1 MSNLTLEEKYKS
13 NDIQYEL
20 GRNFIEYAVAVNTDR
35 SIPDAKSGL
44 KPVARRILWGSYVGG
59 RTSNKAHVKCA
70 RIVGDVMGSLHPHGD
85 SSIYGALVRLAQPW
99 VMRYPLIDFHGSCG
113 NQNGDGAAA
122 MRYTEA
128 RLAKITEDGMLA
140 GIKKK
145 NVDFTPTYDDADE
158 EPITLPAVFP
168 NLLCNPNT
176 GIGVAI
182 ACNWLPHNL
191 KEVASAIYDY
201 IDGKEPMLPGPD
213 FPTGGIVINKNDI
226 PNIMRTGH
234 GSIKLRGKYNI
245 EKNKIVFYEIPYGV
259 TIEDL
264 LANIAEVCNNK
275 EIEGISE
282 IRDESN
288 KKGIRVVIECQ
299 KGIEPSSLIN
309 KLFAKTKLQI
319 SISYNQI
326 ALVDKTPVELNL
338 KDCCKIYVDHNIDCL
353 KKELNFDLHK
363 AEDRLHII
371 EGLLIALED
380 IDNVIA
386 LIKKSSD
393 STKAKEALI
402 TKYSLSEIQAK
413 SILAMRLSSLAHMEK
428 VELENEKKELVDK
441 IADIKDVLT
450 NHARQLSMI
459 KDNLSAIVNKY
470 GDNRR
475 TELAQISVKPEEK
488 EIAEVIPE
496 NVVVTLTQNGL
507 IKKVPTSSF
516 KVQRRGGK
524 GVKSA
529 DESIM
534 EMISTNAVDTLM
546 FFTNKG
552 KMYRTIVDNIPT
564 GTNASKGIAINTIV
578 NLENDERVIAMS
590 SLYRKTNAKY
600 VVFVTKQGLFKK
612 TYIEEYMKT
621 NRNNGIAAI
630 KLKEEDSVVGVTFLD
645 EEDVILITKG
655 GYAIHFETKSINPIG
670 RLTSGVKGI
679 KLSENDEV
687 ENILPVHKTTDSIAI
702 IGKDG
707 LGKKMELSDFPLQ
720 GRGGKGIIIYKG
732 ADIVGSEMIADEDNL
747 LLVGDKT
754 LCISTKDIPM
764 LGKTAVGNILIKG
777 NVSKV
782 VKL

>member
-1 MSNLTLEEKYKS
+1 M
-13 NDIQYEL
+13 I
-20 GRNFIEYAVAVNTDR
+20 
-35 SIPDAKSGL
+35 
-44 KPVARRILWGSYVGG
+44 
-59 RTSNKAHVKCA
+59 
-70 RIVGDVMGSLHPHGD
+70 
-85 SSIYGALVRLAQPW
+85 
-99 VMRYPLIDFHGSCG
+99 
-113 NQNGDGAAA
+113 NG
-122 MRYTEA
+122 
-128 RLAKITEDGMLA
+128 
-140 GIKKK
+140 
-145 NVDFTPTYDDADE
+145 
-158 EPITLPAVFP
+158 
-168 NLLCNPNT
+168 CQ
-176 GIGVAI
+176 GIGSTVANVWI
-182 ACNWLPHNL
+182 PHELSDLAVVINKYVKEGVLDYNNL
-191 KEVASAIYDY
+191 APS
-201 IDGKEPMLPGPD
+201 
-213 FPTGGIVINKNDI
+213 FPTGGTIINKDNLKDIYLTGKGKVILRGKATIEGNSILITEIPYQVYVEPLIDQIKNLAISDEI
-226 PNIMRTGH
+226 PNISNVLNKSDKKRM
-234 GSIKLRGKYNI
+234 LI
-245 EKNKIVFYEIPYGV
+245 EV
-259 TIEDL
+259 
-264 LANIAEVCNNK
+264 VCDTSP
-275 EIEGISE
+275 GA
-282 IRDESN
+282 
-288 KKGIRVVIECQ
+288 V
-299 KGIEPSSLIN
+299 LN
-309 KLFAKTKLQI
+309 KLYQKTNLQKT
-319 SISYNQI
+319 YNANQM
-326 ALVDKTPVELNL
+326 ALVGKTPKLLNL
-338 KDCCKIYVDHNIDCL
+338 KEYLDIYLKHNYECIKNEYQYD
-353 KKELNFDLHK
+353 LNK
-363 AEDRLHII
+363 AKDRFEIVS
-371 EGLLIALED
+371 GLIKALED
-380 IDNVIA
+380 IDNIIA
-386 LIKKSSD
+386 LIKKSES
-393 STKAKEALI
+393 STDAILKLI
-402 TKYSLSEIQAK
+402 KNYSFSERQAR
-413 SILAMRLSSLAHMEK
+413 SIVDMKLGKLAHLEK
-428 VELENEKKELVDK
+428 IELNKELTDLTSTIENCNNVISNEDK
-441 IADIKDVLT
+441 RKNIFLD
-450 NHARQLSMI
+450 RF
-459 KDNLSAIVNKY
+459 NLLVKKY
-470 GDNRR
+470 GKSRK

-534 EMISTNAVDTLM
+534 EMISTNTVDTLM

-578 NLENDERVIAMS
+578 NLENDEKVIAMS

-630 KLKEEDSVVGVTFLD
+630 KLKEGDSVVGVTFLD
-645 EEDVILITKG
+645 EEDVILVTKG

-687 ENILPVHKTTDSIAI
+687 ENILPVHKATDSIAI

-764 LGKTAVGNILIKG
+764 LGKTALGNILMKG

>member
-1 MSNLTLEEKYKS
+1 MSN
-13 NDIQYEL
+13 IEL
-20 GRNFIEYAVAVNTDR
+20 VKELSQNFIDFSHEANCQRAFA
-35 SIPDAKSGL
+35 DARDGL
-44 KPVARRILWGSYVGG
+44 KPGQRACLWEMHSKGY
-59 RTSNKAHVKCA
+59 TSNKPHVKSA
-70 RIVGDVMGSLHPHGD
+70 KISGGVIGTWWPHGD
-85 SSIYGALVRLAQPW
+85 VAIYETFARMSQSWINNIPEVDWHGANGSIQISGEP
-99 VMRYPLIDFHGSCG
+99 
-113 NQNGDGAAA
+113 AAS
-122 MRYTEA
+122 RYTEA
-128 RLAKITEDGMLA
+128 RLSKATEDGLLF
-140 GIKKK
+140 GIKKH
-145 NVDFTPTYDDADE
+145 NVPMKLNFSEDE
-158 EPITLPAVFP
+158 EWPEVFP
-168 NLLCNPNT
+168 AILPRLMINGCQ
-176 GIGVAI
+176 GIGSTVANVWI
-182 ACNWLPHNL
+182 PHELSDLAVVINKYVKEGVLDYNNL
-191 KEVASAIYDY
+191 APS
-201 IDGKEPMLPGPD
+201 
-213 FPTGGIVINKNDI
+213 FPTGGTIINKDNLKDIYLTGKGKVILRGKATIEGNSILITEIPYQVYVEPLIDQIKNLAISDEI
-226 PNIMRTGH
+226 PNISNVLNKSDKKRM
-234 GSIKLRGKYNI
+234 LI
-245 EKNKIVFYEIPYGV
+245 EV
-259 TIEDL
+259 
-264 LANIAEVCNNK
+264 VCDTSP
-275 EIEGISE
+275 GA
-282 IRDESN
+282 
-288 KKGIRVVIECQ
+288 V
-299 KGIEPSSLIN
+299 LN
-309 KLFAKTKLQI
+309 KLYQKTNLQKT
-319 SISYNQI
+319 YNANQM
-326 ALVDKTPVELNL
+326 ALVGKTPKLLNL
-338 KDCCKIYVDHNIDCL
+338 KEYLDIYLNHNYECIKNEYQYD
-353 KKELNFDLHK
+353 LNK
-363 AEDRLHII
+363 AKDRFEIVS
-371 EGLLIALED
+371 GLIKALED
-380 IDNVIA
+380 IDNIIA
-386 LIKKSSD
+386 LIKKSESSSD
-393 STKAKEALI
+393 AILKLI
-402 TKYSLSEIQAK
+402 KNYSFSERQAR
-413 SILAMRLSSLAHMEK
+413 SIVDMKLGKLAHLEK
-428 VELENEKKELVDK
+428 IELNKELTDLTSTIENCNNVISNEDK
-441 IADIKDVLT
+441 RKNIFLD
-450 NHARQLSMI
+450 RF
-459 KDNLSAIVNKY
+459 NLLVKKY
-470 GDNRR
+470 GKSRK

-534 EMISTNAVDTLM
+534 EMISTNTVDTLM

-578 NLENDERVIAMS
+578 NLENDEKVIAMS

-630 KLKEEDSVVGVTFLD
+630 KLKEGDSVVGVTFLD
-645 EEDVILITKG
+645 EEDVILVTKG

-687 ENILPVHKTTDSIAI
+687 ENILPVHKATDSIAI

-764 LGKTAVGNILIKG
+764 LGKTAVGNILMKG

>member
-1 MSNLTLEEKYKS
+1 MSNLTLEEQYKS

-20 GRNFIEYAVAVNTDR
+20 SRNFIEYAVAVNSDR
-35 SIPDAKSGL
+35 SIPESKSGL

-99 VMRYPLIDFHGSCG
+99 IMRYPLIDFHGSCG

-191 KEVASAIYDY
+191 KEVANAIYDY

-534 EMISTNAVDTLM
+534 EMISTNTVDTLM

-564 GTNASKGIAINTIV
+564 GTNASKGIAINTII

-645 EEDVILITKG
+645 EEDVILVTKG

>member
-1 MSNLTLEEKYKS
+1 ME
-13 NDIQYEL
+13 NDILHEL
-20 GRNFIEYAVAVNTDR
+20 GTNFIEYAVSVNTDR
-35 SIPDAKSGL
+35 AIPESKSGL

-191 KEVASAIYDY
+191 KEVANAIYDY

-245 EKNKIVFYEIPYGV
+245 EKNKIIFYEIPYGV

-299 KGIEPSSLIN
+299 KGVEPSSLIN

-459 KDNLSAIVNKY
+459 KNNLSAIVNKY

-516 KVQRRGGK
+516 KVQKRGGK

-534 EMISTNAVDTLM
+534 EMISTNTVDTLM

-564 GTNASKGIAINTIV
+564 GTNASKGIAINTII

>member
-145 NVDFTPTYDDADE
+145 NVDFVPTYDDADE

-441 IADIKDVLT
+441 IADIKDILT

-534 EMISTNAVDTLM
+534 EMISTNTVDTLM

-687 ENILPVHKTTDSIAI
+687 ENILPIHKTTDSIAI

-764 LGKTAVGNILIKG
+764 LGKTAVGNILMKG

>member
-1 MSNLTLEEKYKS
+1 MSN
-13 NDIQYEL
+13 IEL
-20 GRNFIEYAVAVNTDR
+20 VKELSQNFIDFSHEANCQRAFA
-35 SIPDAKSGL
+35 DARDGL
-44 KPVARRILWGSYVGG
+44 KPGQRACLWEMHSKGY
-59 RTSNKAHVKCA
+59 TSNKPHVKSA
-70 RIVGDVMGSLHPHGD
+70 KISGGVIGTWWPHGD
-85 SSIYGALVRLAQPW
+85 VAIYETFARMSQSWINNIPEVDWHGANGSIQISGEP
-99 VMRYPLIDFHGSCG
+99 
-113 NQNGDGAAA
+113 AAS
-122 MRYTEA
+122 RYTEA
-128 RLAKITEDGMLA
+128 RLSKATEDGLLF
-140 GIKKK
+140 GIKKH
-145 NVDFTPTYDDADE
+145 NVPMKLNFSEDE
-158 EPITLPAVFP
+158 EWPEVFP
-168 NLLCNPNT
+168 AILPRLMINGCQ
-176 GIGVAI
+176 GIGSTVANVWI
-182 ACNWLPHNL
+182 PHELSDLAVVINKYVKEGVLDYNNL
-191 KEVASAIYDY
+191 APS
-201 IDGKEPMLPGPD
+201 
-213 FPTGGIVINKNDI
+213 FPTGGTIINKDNLKDIYLTGKGKVILRGKATIEGNSILITEIPYQVYVEPLIDQIKNLAISDEI
-226 PNIMRTGH
+226 PNISNVLNKSDKKRM
-234 GSIKLRGKYNI
+234 LI
-245 EKNKIVFYEIPYGV
+245 EV
-259 TIEDL
+259 
-264 LANIAEVCNNK
+264 VCDTSP
-275 EIEGISE
+275 GA
-282 IRDESN
+282 
-288 KKGIRVVIECQ
+288 V
-299 KGIEPSSLIN
+299 LN
-309 KLFAKTKLQI
+309 KLYQKTNLQKT
-319 SISYNQI
+319 YNANQM
-326 ALVDKTPVELNL
+326 ALVGKTPKLLNL
-338 KDCCKIYVDHNIDCL
+338 KEYLDIYLSHNYECIKNEYQYD
-353 KKELNFDLHK
+353 LNK
-363 AEDRLHII
+363 AKDRFEIVS
-371 EGLLIALED
+371 GLIKALED
-380 IDNVIA
+380 IDNIIA
-386 LIKKSSD
+386 LIKKSESSSD
-393 STKAKEALI
+393 AILKLI
-402 TKYSLSEIQAK
+402 KNYSFSERQAR
-413 SILAMRLSSLAHMEK
+413 SIVDMKLGKLAHLEK
-428 VELENEKKELVDK
+428 IELNKELTDLTSTIENCNNVISNEDK
-441 IADIKDVLT
+441 RKNIFLD
-450 NHARQLSMI
+450 RF
-459 KDNLSAIVNKY
+459 NLLVKKY
-470 GDNRR
+470 GKSRK

-516 KVQRRGGK
+516 KVQKRGGK

-534 EMISTNAVDTLM
+534 EMISTNTVDTLM

-564 GTNASKGIAINTIV
+564 GTNASKGIAINTII

>member
-1 MSNLTLEEKYKS
+1 MQN
-13 NDIQYEL
+13 NDILHEL
-20 GRNFIEYAVAVNTDR
+20 GTNFIEYAVSVNTDR
-35 SIPDAKSGL
+35 AIPESKSGL

-191 KEVASAIYDY
+191 KEVANAIYDY

-226 PNIMRTGH
+226 PNIMKTGH

-264 LANIAEVCNNK
+264 LTNIAEVCNNK

-363 AEDRLHII
+363 AEDRIHII

-496 NVVVTLTQNGL
+496 NVIVTLTQNGL

-516 KVQRRGGK
+516 KVQKRGGK

-534 EMISTNAVDTLM
+534 EMISTNTVDTLM

-720 GRGGKGIIIYKG
+720 GRGGKGVIIYKG

>member
-44 KPVARRILWGSYVGG
+44 KPVARRILWGSSVGG

-158 EPITLPAVFP
+158 EPITLPTVFP

-275 EIEGISE
+275 EIEGISD

-288 KKGIRVVIECQ
+288 EKGIRVVIECQ
-299 KGIEPSSLIN
+299 KGIEPNSLIN

-496 NVVVTLTQNGL
+496 NVIVTLTQNGL

-524 GVKSA
+524 GVKSV

-534 EMISTNAVDTLM
+534 EMISTNTVDTLM

>member
-1 MSNLTLEEKYKS
+1 MSN
-13 NDIQYEL
+13 IEL
-20 GRNFIEYAVAVNTDR
+20 VKELSQNFIDFSHEANCQRAFA
-35 SIPDAKSGL
+35 DARDGL
-44 KPVARRILWGSYVGG
+44 KPGQRACLWEMHSKGY
-59 RTSNKAHVKCA
+59 TSNKPHVKSA
-70 RIVGDVMGSLHPHGD
+70 KISGGVIGTWWPHGD
-85 SSIYGALVRLAQPW
+85 VAIYETFARMSQSWINNIPEVDWHGANGSIQISGEP
-99 VMRYPLIDFHGSCG
+99 
-113 NQNGDGAAA
+113 AAS
-122 MRYTEA
+122 RYTEA
-128 RLAKITEDGMLA
+128 RLSKATEDGLLF
-140 GIKKK
+140 GIKKH
-145 NVDFTPTYDDADE
+145 NVPMKLNFSEDE
-158 EPITLPAVFP
+158 EWPEVFP
-168 NLLCNPNT
+168 AILPRLMINGCQ
-176 GIGVAI
+176 GIGSTVANVWI
-182 ACNWLPHNL
+182 PHELSDLAVVINKYVKEGVLDYNNL
-191 KEVASAIYDY
+191 APS
-201 IDGKEPMLPGPD
+201 
-213 FPTGGIVINKNDI
+213 FPTGGTIINKDNLKDIYLTGKGKVILRGKATIEGNSILITEIPYQVYVEPLIDQIKNLAISDEI
-226 PNIMRTGH
+226 PNISNVLNKSDKKRM
-234 GSIKLRGKYNI
+234 LI
-245 EKNKIVFYEIPYGV
+245 EV
-259 TIEDL
+259 
-264 LANIAEVCNNK
+264 VCDTSP
-275 EIEGISE
+275 GA
-282 IRDESN
+282 
-288 KKGIRVVIECQ
+288 V
-299 KGIEPSSLIN
+299 LN
-309 KLFAKTKLQI
+309 KLYQKTNLQKT
-319 SISYNQI
+319 YNANQM
-326 ALVDKTPVELNL
+326 ALVGKTPKLLNL
-338 KDCCKIYVDHNIDCL
+338 KEYLDIYLSHNYECIKNEYQYD
-353 KKELNFDLHK
+353 LNK
-363 AEDRLHII
+363 AKDRFEIVS
-371 EGLLIALED
+371 GLIKALED
-380 IDNVIA
+380 IDNIIA
-386 LIKKSSD
+386 LIKKSESSSD
-393 STKAKEALI
+393 AILKLI
-402 TKYSLSEIQAK
+402 KNYSFSERQAK
-413 SILAMRLSSLAHMEK
+413 SIVDMKLGKLAHLEK
-428 VELENEKKELVDK
+428 IELNKELTDLTSTIENCNNVISNEDK
-441 IADIKDVLT
+441 RKNIFLD
-450 NHARQLSMI
+450 RF
-459 KDNLSAIVNKY
+459 NLLVKKY
-470 GDNRR
+470 GKSRK

-534 EMISTNAVDTLM
+534 EMISTNTVDTLM

-578 NLENDERVIAMS
+578 NLENDEKVIAMS

-630 KLKEEDSVVGVTFLD
+630 KLKEGDSVVGVTFLD

>member
-1 MSNLTLEEKYKS
+1 MQ
-13 NDIQYEL
+13 NDILHEL
-20 GRNFIEYAVAVNTDR
+20 GTNFIEYAVSVNTDR
-35 SIPDAKSGL
+35 AIPESKSGL

-145 NVDFTPTYDDADE
+145 NVDFVPTYDDADE

-191 KEVASAIYDY
+191 KEVANAIYDY

-516 KVQRRGGK
+516 KVQKRGGK

-534 EMISTNAVDTLM
+534 VMISTNTVDTLM

-732 ADIVGSEMIADEDNL
+732 ADIVGSEMISDEDNL

>member
-1 MSNLTLEEKYKS
+1 ME
-13 NDIQYEL
+13 NDILHEL
-20 GRNFIEYAVAVNTDR
+20 GTNFIEYAVSVNTDR
-35 SIPDAKSGL
+35 AIPESKSGL

-191 KEVASAIYDY
+191 KEVANAIYDY

-516 KVQRRGGK
+516 KVQKRGGK

-534 EMISTNAVDTLM
+534 EMISTNTVDTLM

-578 NLENDERVIAMS
+578 NLENDERVIAIS

>member
-1 MSNLTLEEKYKS
+1 MSN
-13 NDIQYEL
+13 IEL
-20 GRNFIEYAVAVNTDR
+20 VKELSQNFIDFSHEANCQRAFA
-35 SIPDAKSGL
+35 DARDGL
-44 KPVARRILWGSYVGG
+44 KPGQRACLWEMHSKGY
-59 RTSNKAHVKCA
+59 TSNKPHVKSA
-70 RIVGDVMGSLHPHGD
+70 KISGGVIGTWWPHGD
-85 SSIYGALVRLAQPW
+85 VAIYETFARMSQSWINNIPEVDWHGANGSIQISGEP
-99 VMRYPLIDFHGSCG
+99 
-113 NQNGDGAAA
+113 AAS
-122 MRYTEA
+122 RYTEA
-128 RLAKITEDGMLA
+128 RLSKATEDGLLF
-140 GIKKK
+140 GIKKH
-145 NVDFTPTYDDADE
+145 NVPMKLNFSEDE
-158 EPITLPAVFP
+158 EWPEVFP
-168 NLLCNPNT
+168 AILPRLMINGCQ
-176 GIGVAI
+176 GIGSTVANVWI
-182 ACNWLPHNL
+182 PHELSDLAVVINKYVKEGVLDYNNL
-191 KEVASAIYDY
+191 APS
-201 IDGKEPMLPGPD
+201 
-213 FPTGGIVINKNDI
+213 FPTGGTIINKDNLKDIYLTGKGKVILRGKATIEGNSILITEIPYQVYVEPLIDQIKNLAISDEI
-226 PNIMRTGH
+226 PNISNVLNKSDKKRM
-234 GSIKLRGKYNI
+234 LI
-245 EKNKIVFYEIPYGV
+245 EV
-259 TIEDL
+259 
-264 LANIAEVCNNK
+264 VCDTSP
-275 EIEGISE
+275 GA
-282 IRDESN
+282 
-288 KKGIRVVIECQ
+288 V
-299 KGIEPSSLIN
+299 LN
-309 KLFAKTKLQI
+309 KLYQKTNLQKT
-319 SISYNQI
+319 YNANQM
-326 ALVDKTPVELNL
+326 ALVGKTPKLLNL
-338 KDCCKIYVDHNIDCL
+338 KEYLDIYLKHNYECIKNEYQYD
-353 KKELNFDLHK
+353 LNK
-363 AEDRLHII
+363 AKDRFEIVS
-371 EGLLIALED
+371 GLIKALED
-380 IDNVIA
+380 IDNIIA
-386 LIKKSSD
+386 LIKKSESSSD
-393 STKAKEALI
+393 AILKLI
-402 TKYSLSEIQAK
+402 KNYSFSERQAR
-413 SILAMRLSSLAHMEK
+413 SIVDMKLGKLAHLEK
-428 VELENEKKELVDK
+428 IELNKELTDLTSTIENCNNVISNEDK
-441 IADIKDVLT
+441 RKNIFLD
-450 NHARQLSMI
+450 RF
-459 KDNLSAIVNKY
+459 NLLVKKY
-470 GDNRR
+470 GKSRK

-534 EMISTNAVDTLM
+534 EMISTNTVDTLM

-578 NLENDERVIAMS
+578 NLENDEKVIAMS

-630 KLKEEDSVVGVTFLD
+630 KLKEGDSVVGVTFLD
-645 EEDVILITKG
+645 EEDVILVTKG

-687 ENILPVHKTTDSIAI
+687 ENILPVHKATDSIAI

-764 LGKTAVGNILIKG
+764 LGKTAVGNILMKG

>member
-516 KVQRRGGK
+516 KVQKRGGK

-534 EMISTNAVDTLM
+534 EMISTNTVDTLM

>member
-1 MSNLTLEEKYKS
+1 MQ
-13 NDIQYEL
+13 NDILHEL
-20 GRNFIEYAVAVNTDR
+20 GTNFIEYAVSVNTDR
-35 SIPDAKSGL
+35 AIPESKSGL

-191 KEVASAIYDY
+191 KEVANAIYDY

-534 EMISTNAVDTLM
+534 EMISTNTVDTLM

>member
-1 MSNLTLEEKYKS
+1 ME
-13 NDIQYEL
+13 NDILHEL
-20 GRNFIEYAVAVNTDR
+20 GTNFIEYAVAVNSDR
-35 SIPDAKSGL
+35 AIPESKSGL

-145 NVDFTPTYDDADE
+145 NVDFIPTYDDADE

-191 KEVASAIYDY
+191 KEVANAIYDY

-534 EMISTNAVDTLM
+534 EMISTNTVDTLM

-564 GTNASKGIAINTIV
+564 GTNASKGIAINTII
-578 NLENDERVIAMS
+578 NLENDEKVIAMS